1 MQIQG
6 THTFKAPQQAVWDAL
21 QDPTILSTALP
32 GGEQLVKVGENDYK
46 AVMNVRV
53 GPVQGKF
60 EGKIELTDIN
70 EPTSYRMKVSGQGSP
85 GFVNG
90 EGNVQLSAN
99 GDETVM
105 SYTGDVQVGGK
116 IAGVGQRLI
125 DSTAKSIIRQGLI
138 ALDAQIQARLTQA
151 TAPANEVPATPSAP
165 TAPASD
171 PTPPSAVPASATP
184 ASAVSP
190 APPPVAKPVTPP
202 SLPPKTATAGPS
214 AAKIATEVAKDVTRD
229 LVSDVIPL
237 QHQEKVLWFAFGALA
252 MLILDFV
259 LNQLSE

>member
-6 THTFKAPQQAVWDAL
+6 THTFKAPQPAVWDAL
-21 QDPTILSTALP
+21 QDPTILSMALP
-32 GGEQLVKVGENDYK
+32 GGEQLVKLNDNEYK

-60 EGKIELTDIN
+60 EGKIELTEIN

-90 EGNVQLSAN
+90 EGNVQLTAN
-99 GDETVM
+99 GDETLM

-125 DSTAKSIIRQGLI
+125 DSTAKSIIRQGLV
-138 ALDAQIQARLTQA
+138 ALDAQIQARVAEA
-151 TAPANEVPATPSAP
+151 TAPANVPPTPPVAPIDNPVAAAVVPP
-165 TAPASD
+165 TAPPASI
-171 PTPPSAVPASATP
+171 PTPITLPKA
-184 ASAVSP
+184 
-190 APPPVAKPVTPP
+190 AP
-202 SLPPKTATAGPS
+202 AGPS
-214 AAKIATEVAKDVTRD
+214 AAKIASEVAKDVARD

-237 QHQEKVLWFAFGALA
+237 RHQEKVLWFALGALA
-252 MLILDFV
+252 MLVVDYLLRILSD
-259 LNQLSE
+259 